1 MYLLLLSYGVRPIF
15 SVAGAIAFSFNTY
28 NLLSLEAG
36 HNAKIWAVC
45 LIPLILTGIYLA
57 FDRKRLLGA
66 ALLGLGL
73 LLQLKFNHL
82 QITYYTL
89 IIAVVYV
96 LTRLGFDCKK

>member
-1 MYLLLLSYGVRPIF
+1 M
-15 SVAGAIAFSFNTY
+15 
-28 NLLSLEAG
+28 
-36 HNAKIWAVC
+36 
-45 LIPLILTGIYLA
+45 ILTGIHLA

-89 IIAVVYV
+89 IIAVIYV
-96 LTRLGFDCKK
+96 LTRLGFDWKKEGLASLSKTIALLTLGAILGV